1 MTCVMRK
8 PDFSLRENKGADQLH
23 SNCEADQCLCFHYL
37 DSTVPLLLKSEI
49 SSFLPSSVT
58 VQAGLCCT
66 WSETPKLRFSRITA
80 HITVVSII
88 SLYNIIMV
96 DTMFTLSFENNT
108 INHNL

>member
-1 MTCVMRK
+1 MRK
-8 PDFSLRENKGADQLH
+8 PDFFPY
-23 SNCEADQCLCFHYL
+23 CEADLRLCFHYL

-66 WSETPKLRFSRITA
+66 WSETPRTVFFRFSRITA